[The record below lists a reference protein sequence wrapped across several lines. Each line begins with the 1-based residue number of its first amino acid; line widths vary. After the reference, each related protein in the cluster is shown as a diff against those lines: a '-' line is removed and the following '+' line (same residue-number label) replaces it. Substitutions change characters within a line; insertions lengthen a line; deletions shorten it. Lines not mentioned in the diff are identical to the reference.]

1 MHAEAA
7 ALVPRHRAIVA
18 RLAPLRADALV
29 GAFGNFAAMAKVPL
43 AGVVDNVYPAR
54 VRPATRRD
62 AKRAADDYGRPAE
75 PSWRGVDWRAHLR
88 QTEVEGRAVHYVDIG
103 AGDDPPV
110 VFVHGLAG
118 NWQNWLENIPVA
130 AEGRRVVAMDLPG
143 FGRSEMPREDIS
155 ISLFARAVDRLC
167 EQLGL
172 GPVAVVGNS
181 MGGFIGAEMAIG
193 FPERVERLVL
203 LSAAG
208 LSSTNLYR
216 RPTMTVGRY
225 TVALG
230 ALAASRSEA
239 IVSRPRLRHAVL
251 SPVMRHPTRLP
262 ADLLW
267 EVLQG
272 SGRPGYIDALEALM
286 TYDYS
291 DRLPEIGCPT
301 LVVWGREDML
311 VPVRD
316 ADEYERLIP
325 DSRKTIFDDTGHVA
339 MLERPVTFNRCLA
352 SFLEE
357 MGEARDHAEP
367 VGSTA

>member
-1 MHAEAA
+1 M
-7 ALVPRHRAIVA
+7 P
-18 RLAPLRADALV
+18 
-29 GAFGNFAAMAKVPL
+29 KVPL
-43 AGVVDNVYPAR
+43 TGVVNNVYPAR
-54 VRPATRRD
+54 VRPATRRAAD
-62 AKRAADDYGRPAE
+62 QAADDYGRPAE
-75 PSWRGVDWRAHLR
+75 PSWREVDWKAHVR
-88 QTEVEGRAVHYVDIG
+88 QTDVEGRAVHYVDIG
-103 AGDDPPV
+103 TGDDPPV
-110 VFVHGLAG
+110 VFVHGLSG
-118 NWQNWLENIPVA
+118 NWQNWLENIPFA

-155 ISLFARAVDRLC
+155 ISAYARVVDRLC

-181 MGGFIGAEMAIG
+181 MGGFIGAELAIA

-208 LSSTNLYR
+208 ISSTNLYR
-216 RPTMTVGRY
+216 RPTMTVARY
-225 TVALG
+225 TAALG
-230 ALAASRSEA
+230 ALTASRSKA

-267 EVLQG
+267 EILQG
-272 SGRPGYIDALEALM
+272 SGRPGFVDALEALM

-311 VPVRD
+311 VPVSD

-325 DSRKTIFDDTGHVA
+325 DARKTVFDDTGHVA
-339 MLERPVTFNRCLA
+339 MLERPVAVNRCLA

-357 MGEARDHAEP
+357 MGEARDNLEAEP
-367 VGSTA
+367 VASTS